1 MTRATYFV
9 TRPPFVVDPASIN
22 RNGGRQ
28 IDWDTVPDTYRQ
40 GAVAVT
46 ASTTADSGATAIV
59 VTAITAAIPKGH
71 VLYFGQAGE
80 FARLSAAAAAG
91 TTSIPVDATGTTI
104 ESGDSAIYPGSGKK
118 FIPAG
123 KAMVELTSGKIV
135 PRSDRPGSETCRGFL
150 ETNAIQDEVSAAL
163 TGYGMIIGGVIYENL
178 LPDATAGATTGTL
191 PDAYKTELVNAT
203 NPRSTGFAFE
213 QYQDNRS

>member
-22 RNGGRQ
+22 RNSGRQ
-28 IDWDTVPDTYRQ
+28 IDWDTVPDSYRH

-46 ASTTADSGATAIV
+46 ATTQADTGATAIV
-59 VTAITAAIPKGH
+59 VTAITGTIPKGT

-104 ESGDSAIYPGSGKK
+104 ENADSAIYPG
-118 FIPAG
+118 
-123 KAMVELTSGKIV
+123 
-135 PRSDRPGSETCRGFL
+135 
-150 ETNAIQDEVSAAL
+150 
-163 TGYGMIIGGVIYENL
+163 
-178 LPDATAGATTGTL
+178 
-191 PDAYKTELVNAT
+191 
-203 NPRSTGFAFE
+203 
-213 QYQDNRS
+213 